1 MTQQVPNDP
10 ITNAQNHG
18 ANFDLKEEI
27 RAYWS
32 DRAERFDESASHHIE
47 AKYGVPEWHKMLRRA
62 FGLAPHQNLQGASVL
77 DIACGTGEISR
88 VLCDFGAT
96 VTGLDFS
103 DAMHA
108 KSRAKLENQNW
119 QALTCDAEHLVGV
132 PDNSFDYAITRHLV
146 WTLTDHKAAFSE
158 WERVLKPGGKI
169 LIIDG
174 NFSKKRGLFQRCMWW
189 VAGLL
194 EASEPRSPEEMHRH
208 LHILNRL
215 PFRDGLYSEN
225 VTADMEKAGF
235 VGCRNISVKGLY
247 RAGMRGW
254 PLPTRLRQTSA
265 NRFALVGTKQS

>member
-18 ANFDLKEEI
+18 ENFDLKEEI

-62 FGLAPHQNLQGASVL
+62 FGLAPDQNLQGASML

-119 QALTCDAEHLVGV
+119 QALTCDAELLVGV

-174 NFSKKRGLFQRCMWW
+174 NFSKKRGLFQRCKWW

-194 EASEPRSPEEMHRH
+194 EASEPRSPEEMHH
-208 LHILNRL
+208 HQDILNRL
-215 PFRDGLYSEN
+215 PFRDGLYPEN
-225 VTADMEKAGF
+225 LKADMEKAGF

-265 NRFALVGTKQS
+265 NRFALVGTTRL